1 MLSILHSLDVFI
13 LESIN
18 LSYHNIILDNLALQ
32 MSNMGTIYFWI
43 IVIALL
49 YLFGKE
55 KGKTVAKR
63 MFVVLVI
70 STIIT
75 QLIKFIV
82 IRPRP
87 YTELNSLILLSTGV
101 YPSFP
106 SGHTSTSTAMAY
118 VLSKEYKKWILFIIP
133 VIIALTRLY
142 LGVHYPSDVIGGFL
156 LGIIVSYMVENYLF
170 LKNN

>member
-1 MLSILHSLDVFI
+1 MLSILHSLDIFI

-32 MSNMGTIYFWI
+32 ISNMGTIYFWI
-43 IVIALL
+43 IIIVLL

-63 MFVVLVI
+63 MFAVLFI

-75 QLIKFIV
+75 QLFKFIV
-82 IRPRP
+82 MRPRP

-101 YPSFP
+101 DPSFP
-106 SGHTSTSTAMAY
+106 SGHTSTSTAMTY
-118 VLSKEYKKWILFIIP
+118 VLSKEYKKWILLIIP
-133 VIIALTRLY
+133 FIIALTRLY
-142 LGVHYPSDVIGGFL
+142 LGVHYPSDVVGGFL
-156 LGIIVSYMVENYLF
+156 LGIIVSYIVENFLF
-170 LKNN
+170 LKNS

>member
-32 MSNMGTIYFWI
+32 ISNMGTIYFWI
-43 IVIALL
+43 IIIVLL

-63 MFVVLVI
+63 MFAVLVI

-101 YPSFP
+101 DPSFP
-106 SGHTSTSTAMAY
+106 SGHTSTSTAMTY

-133 VIIALTRLY
+133 VIVALTRVY